1 MAARPLKNIKKES
14 VRVQV
19 FRQLR
24 DQVLRRTWPPGSKIP
39 SEHELSRT
47 MGVSRVSIREGI

>member
-1 MAARPLKNIKKES
+1 MAVRPLKPIKKES

-24 DQVLRRTWPPGSKIP
+24 DQVLRRAWVPGSKIP
-39 SEHELSRT
+39 SELELSRT
-47 MGVSRVSIREGI
+47 S